1 MMTKTILP
9 AIGAMGIGAGLMY
22 MLDPEEGPRRRA
34 MVRDKMMHWGHEA
47 EDMVEGKARHMSHKA
62 KGMMHDAKSMMA
74 DAKGA
79 MKDMK
84 DNMMSDQPA
93 M

>member
-1 MMTKTILP
+1 MMTKGILP

-34 MVRDKMMHWGHEA
+34 LVRDKFIHWGHEA
-47 EDMVEGKARHMSHKA
+47 EDMVEGKAEHLGNKA
-62 KGMMHDAKSMMA
+62 KGMMHEAKA
-74 DAKGA
+74 A
-79 MKDMK
+79 MRDMK
-84 DNMMSDQPA
+84 QEMMPDQPA